1 MKYLTDVLFSVG
13 FISFEYGLYLYDI
26 KVAFVIGGLLLMLGG
41 LQVAKH
47 GTTE

>member
-13 FISFEYGLYLYDI
+13 FISLEYGLYLYDE
-26 KVAFVIGGLLLMLGG
+26 KAAFIVGGILLMLGG

-47 GTTE
+47 GTVE